1 MQCNSC
7 RPRRWSRLRSCCL
20 HLQRLPMRCCCG
32 SSIGFIGESRR
43 PRARLRRQLRN
54 DQGLAAQREPG
65 ERFGLLES
73 FWRFKFPAPLESGLA
88 FEFVVPAGLLPVPV
102 VFPGLLVAAPEL
114 AEPPEAA
121 PLVPAALPPAS
132 TASRSSTATSAAALG
147 EHGRTQHQGREERE
161 WKESSA
167 GHSDLLF
174 PNRISPQRRRSGK
187 LFRTHPRNS
196 IVAVTLA
203 GRALPALGDSRI
215 GDAPRP
221 TGQGGC
227 PNQCSCVESDSA
239 EGGNRPL
246 VGRHDVREAVR
257 L

>member
-1 MQCNSC
+1 
-7 RPRRWSRLRSCCL
+7 
-20 HLQRLPMRCCCG
+20 MRCCCG

-73 FWRFKFPAPLESGLA
+73 FWRFKLLAPLEPGLV

-121 PLVPAALPPAS
+121 PLVPAALPPLALPPPPAPPPPAPPPPPPPWAS
-132 TASRSSTATSAAALG
+132 TAVLSTKAERSASG
-147 EHGRTQHQGREERE
+147 E
-161 WKESSA
+161 S
-167 GHSDLLF
+167 LLPDIVVSF
-174 PNRISPQRRRSGK
+174 SEPYLPTKAPIEKIVPK
-187 LFRTHPRNS
+187 APRKS

>member
-73 FWRFKFPAPLESGLA
+73 FWRFKLLAPLEPGLV

-121 PLVPAALPPAS
+121 PLVPAALPPLALPPPPAPPPPAPPPPPPPWAS
-132 TASRSSTATSAAALG
+132 TAVLSTKAERSASGESLLPDIVISFFRTVSPHKGADRENCSERTAKEHCRRDARWSSTAGAWGFAY
-147 EHGRTQHQGREERE
+147 
-161 WKESSA
+161 
-167 GHSDLLF
+167 
-174 PNRISPQRRRSGK
+174 RR
-187 LFRTHPRNS
+187 
-196 IVAVTLA
+196 
-203 GRALPALGDSRI
+203 
-215 GDAPRP
+215 
-221 TGQGGC
+221 
-227 PNQCSCVESDSA
+227 CSQT
-239 EGGNRPL
+239 NRPRRL
-246 VGRHDVREAVR
+246 PESVLLRRE
-257 L
+257 